1 MKQEL
6 DSEQIFERLDDMLR
20 QGERKRRVAA
30 EASPKQAVEKEVADL
45 DHSHF
50 EEVPR
55 MMLTEAMM
63 VSPPASSAQA
73 ATTQV
78 TMSLEHLQLD
88 EEQVEEL
95 VAQIYTDVNAR
106 IEASLNAWIDESLQ
120 KRVLAMTETRP
131 RDPSLSH

>member
-20 QGERKRRVAA
+20 QGERKRRVAV
-30 EASPKQAVEKEVADL
+30 EVPSKQAAESAVADL
-45 DHSHF
+45 DHSQF

-55 MMLTEAMM
+55 VMLTEAMM
-63 VSPPASSAQA
+63 VSPPVSVANMAL
-73 ATTQV
+73 
-78 TMSLEHLQLD
+78 SLEHIQLD

-106 IEASLNAWIDESLQ
+106 IEASLNTWIDEALQ
-120 KRVLAMTETRP
+120 KRVLEMTETRP

>member
-20 QGERKRRVAA
+20 HSERKGRVPDGAP
-30 EASPKQAVEKEVADL
+30 PKDVATNEVADL
-45 DHSHF
+45 EHNHF

-55 MMLTEAMM
+55 MMLTEEMM
-63 VSPPASSAQA
+63 VSSPVSTAHVAL
-73 ATTQV
+73 
-78 TMSLEHLQLD
+78 SLEHLQLD
-88 EEQVEEL
+88 EEQVEAL

-120 KRVLAMTETRP
+120 KRVLEMTATRQ